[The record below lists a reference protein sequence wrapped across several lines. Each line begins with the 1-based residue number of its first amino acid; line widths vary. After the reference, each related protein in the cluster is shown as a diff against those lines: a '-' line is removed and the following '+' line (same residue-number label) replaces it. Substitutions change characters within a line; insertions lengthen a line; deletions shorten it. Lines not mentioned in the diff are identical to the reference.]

1 LWQVGAVAG
10 SGEPASRPFLYDHQ
24 EEARMRGFFVG
35 IIAATSLLAACAN
48 QPGTAAPGDFGAN
61 KTTAGT
67 VLGAGAGGLA
77 GAQFGHGAG
86 KLAAVGVGTL
96 LGAFLGHEAGASLD
110 RADQAYAMK
119 AEQQAYAAPI
129 GQKIIW
135 NNPESGHSG
144 EVVPVRQGT
153 AEDGSYCREYQS
165 KVVVGGKSEEAYG
178 TACRQPDGT
187 WKVVQ

>member
-1 LWQVGAVAG
+1 VGTVAPQG
-10 SGEPASRPFLYDHQ
+10 NPELRPFLRDHQ
-24 EEARMRGFFVG
+24 GEAQMRGIFVVM
-35 IIAATSLLAACAN
+35 IAATSLLTACAN
-48 QPGTAAPGDFGAN
+48 QPGQAAPGEFGAN

-67 VLGAGAGGLA
+67 LLGAGAGGLA

-86 KLAAVGVGTL
+86 KLAAVGAGTL

-110 RADQAYAMK
+110 RADQAYAQR

-129 GQKIIW
+129 GQKIVW

-144 EVVPVRQGT
+144 EVVPLRQGT

-165 KVVVGGKSEEAYG
+165 KVVVGGKTEEAYG
-178 TACRQPDGT
+178 TACRQPDGS